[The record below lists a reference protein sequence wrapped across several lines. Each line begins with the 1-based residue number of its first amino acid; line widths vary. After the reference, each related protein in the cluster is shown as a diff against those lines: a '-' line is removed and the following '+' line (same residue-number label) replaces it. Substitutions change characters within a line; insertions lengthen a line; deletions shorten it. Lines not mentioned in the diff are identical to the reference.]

1 MPATIPCTD
10 ACSQKE
16 SSWCSDRSLS
26 AGWLQL
32 LELLTPGKMT
42 FQKLRAL
49 GKCSNIL
56 QTLFVGWVCHWRSCP
71 GNVQC
76 KGLVWALDRGWLK
89 AAQIVAAVLSACH
102 REQRIGCFKEKLGIP
117 HTRGL
122 SCKPWELTL
131 SIQTHVVFQMRNPCW
146 EDRGREQISSVPVKQ
161 GKPSV
166 SAAWPNP
173 CTHLVATNCTQPAA
187 AQPPAVGCWDLEA
200 FRVQQEPT

>member
-122 SCKPWELTL
+122 SCKPWELTM
-131 SIQTHVVFQMRNPCW
+131 SIQTHVMSQTRNLCW
-146 EDRGREQISSVPVKQ
+146 EDRGRANIICPSETGQALGQCCLAKPLHTFGGNKLHPAGCSTAPSSQ
-161 GKPSV
+161 MLGS
-166 SAAWPNP
+166 W
-173 CTHLVATNCTQPAA
+173 
-187 AQPPAVGCWDLEA
+187 G
-200 FRVQQEPT
+200 F